1 MNDENLIPA
10 KKGEVRNPNGKPKGC
25 KNFKTIYKHFL
36 KQKFKKSELE
46 EITGF
51 EIPFTDKE
59 ELTVQE
65 AIVLRHIKKTMG
77 KADYKDIGLIIDRVD
92 GLLKQPFEHSGEF
105 KYSDLTDEEL
115 QKKIKELND
124 KG

>member
-10 KKGEVRNPNGKPKGC
+10 KKGDVRNPKGKPKGC

-51 EIPFTDKE
+51 EIPFSDDVEMTI
-59 ELTVQE
+59 QE
-65 AIVLRHIKKTMG
+65 AIVLRHLKKALG
-77 KADYKDIGLIIDRVD
+77 KADYKDIQMIIDRVD
-92 GLLKQPFEHSGEF
+92 GLLKQEIDSNVNI
-105 KYSDLTDEEL
+105 KSYSEKA
-115 QKKIKELND
+115 KKIREIIESD
-124 KG
+124 EQ